1 VGVLRF
7 AALALVAPVFA
18 MPGGAAEAADSGIA
32 TQVGAHAATTSRHGS
47 DAVVRRTGPTTPT
60 AGRAADYT
68 GARGGDLHAP
78 ATIKLLAARLYWG
91 DARPS
96 YPTASRANRELKATA
111 AYFERVS
118 RGREAF
124 HYTLTRWVHVDAN
137 ADVMCGTQHRS
148 VRAARAA
155 LTRAGYHLQHF
166 NRLVLYTEQCNAAAS
181 MAQEPGH
188 VTWLRFR
195 NPGQP
200 VLAHE
205 LGHNLGLDH
214 AYGLVCRQ
222 GAVRV
227 AIGGSCR
234 SVEYGD
240 DWDVMGHSRA
250 SFSVPTLA
258 RLGWAGR
265 ITTVRTSGTY
275 QLADV
280 ESSGT
285 DLQGLRIPLG
295 GGTSYWVEYQPRHS
309 TQIGRSIPGVTI
321 RKQLPSGRVQ
331 LIDASPG
338 NPTGIAFPDRDLT
351 NPALPV
357 GSSLT
362 VGNDIRITTVG
373 TGRQATVQVT
383 YGQAATVPEAPGL
396 SFAAELKSGDYRI
409 HWTAP
414 ADNGQIV
421 LGYRVTDQ
429 VSGAVTYVR
438 SPAGYRTTFVLP
450 ARKAG
455 VAPTFTVAARNQMGW
470 SAPSAPLA
478 GKAFGP
484 EVTVTSPT
492 ADAAVPD
499 SFDVSLAAEADPQ
512 THSPPVM
519 AWADVDRSHAS
530 CTSAEGSG
538 PYTLTCTDVGHGRH
552 TVVVH
557 VLNSNGVTTDVTVH
571 VRVTSNPGLLG

>member
-1 VGVLRF
+1 VGVLRC
-7 AALALVAPVFA
+7 AVLALVAPVFA
-18 MPGGAAEAADSGIA
+18 MPWGAAEGAAAGS
-32 TQVGAHAATTSRHGS
+32 VAHASARPATTSRHGS
-47 DAVVRRTGPTTPT
+47 DAVVRRTGPATRT
-60 AGRAADYT
+60 AGRAADHT
-68 GARGGDLHAP
+68 GARQGDLHVP
-78 ATIKLLAARLYWG
+78 ATIRLLAARLYWG
-91 DARPS
+91 DVRPS
-96 YPTASRANRELKATA
+96 YPTARNADHELKATA
-111 AYFERVS
+111 DYFERVS

-124 HYTLTRWVHVDAN
+124 HYTLTRWVHVQAS
-137 ADVMCGTQHRS
+137 ADVMCGTQGRS

-155 LTRAGYHLQHF
+155 LTRAGYHPQRF

-181 MAQEPGH
+181 MAQQPGH
-188 VTWLRFR
+188 VTWVRFR

-205 LGHNLGLDH
+205 LGHNLGLRH

-222 GAVRV
+222 GAMRV
-227 AIGGSCR
+227 AVGDSCT

-265 ITTVRTSGTY
+265 IATARTSGTFR
-275 QLADV
+275 LADV
-280 ESSGT
+280 ENSGT

-295 GGTSYWVEYQPRHS
+295 DGASYWVEYQPRHS
-309 TQIGRSIPGVTI
+309 TQVGRSIPGVTI
-321 RKQLPSGRVQ
+321 RKELTSGRVE
-331 LIDASPG
+331 LIDAAPG

-362 VGNDIRITTVG
+362 VGDGIRITTIAA
-373 TGRQATVQVT
+373 GRRATVQVT
-383 YGQAATVPEAPGL
+383 YGQPATAPEAPHL

-438 SPAGYRTTFVLP
+438 SPAAYRTTFVLP
-450 ARKAG
+450 ARRAG
-455 VAPTFTVAARNQMGW
+455 VAPTFSVAALNQVGW
-470 SAPSAPLA
+470 SADSAPLA

-492 ADAAVPD
+492 ANAAVPD
-499 SFDVSLAAEADPQ
+499 SFDVSLAAEPDPQ
-512 THSPPVM
+512 THSAPVR
-519 AWADVDRSHAS
+519 AWAEVERSNAT
-530 CTSAEGSG
+530 CTSADGSG
-538 PYTLTCTDVGHGRH
+538 PYTLTCTGVRHGWH
-552 TVVVH
+552 TIVVH
-557 VLNSNGVTTDVTVH
+557 VLNDNGITTDVTMQ
-571 VRVTSNPGLLG
+571 VRVTDGD